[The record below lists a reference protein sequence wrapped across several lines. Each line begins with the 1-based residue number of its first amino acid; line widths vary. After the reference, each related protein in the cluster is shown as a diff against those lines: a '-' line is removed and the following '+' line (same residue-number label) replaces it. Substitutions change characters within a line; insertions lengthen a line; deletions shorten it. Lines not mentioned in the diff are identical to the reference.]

1 MTHILRA
8 TKLSAPGLAFTNL
21 AYVHPEVYE
30 ELLTHSG
37 HGSRRS
43 PGQALRP
50 VQCHVGSIVLGVMPE
65 PLLQKGDIGLS
76 TCHRDSTRLQ
86 LGDAVH
92 VRVFIPPTPKPII
105 GLMQI
110 EVSTYLKPAERICV
124 KDDVIEEDFRTSFC
138 GQNFTVGQ
146 SMARRLGKETLKLTV
161 LQMIPV
167 ETTGDKRM
175 AVCLGSTGVSLAHP
189 PLAAA
194 PVSSFAELSENS
206 ELVFA
211 GDSEGRVYVQSKK
224 VLPSPLVAPDFSF
237 QKLGIGGLDRQFS
250 EIFRRAFSSRVFPPH
265 LVEELGLKHVK
276 GLMLYGPPGT
286 GKTLIARQIGR
297 ALKAREPKVV
307 NGPEILNKFVGQSEE
322 NVRALF
328 KEAEE
333 EEKKKGAESGLHIL
347 IFDELDAICKQRGA
361 NPGGAGVTD
370 SVVNQLLSKIDGV
383 NALNNILLIGMTNRI
398 DLIDEALLRPGR
410 FEVLIEIGLP
420 DEKGRQQ
427 ILMIHTQAMQEAKR
441 LDPSVDLAV
450 LAEIT
455 RNFSGAE
462 LEGLVRSAASF
473 AFQRAVDLKDLSK
486 PADASAIKITMQDFE
501 NALEEVKPA
510 FGSHNESLSRCTRN
524 GIICFSEDCKR
535 LQQTCLTLGAQARD
549 SPHTPVL
556 SLLLHGPPGSGKTA
570 LAASVAKLL
579 GFPFTKL
586 VTAESWVGL
595 PESARVNLLN
605 KAFQDAYKSDMSLVL
620 LDDLERLVDYTP
632 IGPRF
637 SNAALQALVVLVKK
651 QPPREDGKLMI
662 IGTTSEPE
670 FIKESGIAK
679 AFNVCLEVPPVRGPK
694 QIGAALRDH
703 SADRYCFPEAEI
715 EQVCMSGVLET
726 IPIKQLLMVTE
737 MAAEKCKPGKTR
749 ARLGQFVK
757 PGAVRASRE
766 GQRKWLLSPV

>member
-175 AVCLGSTGVSLAHP
+175 
-189 PLAAA
+189 A

-605 KAFQDAYKSDMSLVL
+605 KAFQDAYKSDMSL
-620 LDDLERLVDYTP
+620 
-632 IGPRF
+632 
-637 SNAALQALVVLVKK
+637 ALVVLVKK

-715 EQVCMSGVLET
+715 EQVCMSGDLET

-737 MAAEKCKPGKTR
+737 MAAEKCKPGPIQAETFISCLKDCG
-749 ARLGQFVK
+749 LDNFCGMY
-757 PGAVRASRE
+757 
-766 GQRKWLLSPV
+766 

>member
-1 MTHILRA
+1 MAHILQA
-8 TKLSAPGLAFTNL
+8 TKLPAAGLAFTNL
-21 AYVHPEVYE
+21 AYVHPDVYAD
-30 ELLTHSG
+30 LLYHSG
-37 HGSRRS
+37 GGRVSAGLA
-43 PGQALRP
+43 PRP
-50 VQCHVGSIVLGVMPE
+50 IHCHVASIILGVMPE
-65 PLLQKGDIGLS
+65 PMLQKDEIGLS

-92 VRVFIPPTPKPII
+92 LRVLVPPIPKPII

-110 EVSTYLKPAERICV
+110 AVSTYVKPHERICI
-124 KDDVIEEDFRTSFC
+124 KDDALEDDFRMSFT
-138 GQNFTVGQ
+138 GQNFSVGQ
-146 SMARRLGKETLKLTV
+146 SMARRHGKETLKFTV
-161 LQMIPV
+161 VQMIPV
-167 ETTGDKRM
+167 ETTGDKRI
-175 AVCLGSTGVSLAHP
+175 
-189 PLAAA
+189 A
-194 PVSSFAELSENS
+194 PVSPFAELNDKT
-206 ELVFA
+206 ELIFSS
-211 GDSEGRVYVQSKK
+211 DSDGRVYVQSKK
-224 VLPSPLVAPDFSF
+224 VIPSPLVSSDFSF
-237 QKLGIGGLDRQFS
+237 QKLGIGGLDKQFS

-276 GLMLYGPPGT
+276 GLLLYGPPGT
-286 GKTLIARQIGR
+286 GKTLIARQIGK

-333 EEKKKGAESGLHIL
+333 EERKKGAESGLHII

-427 ILMIHTQAMQEAKR
+427 ILTIHTQAMQQAQR
-441 LDPSVDLAV
+441 LDPSVDIAL

-473 AFQRAVDLKDLSK
+473 AFQRSVDMKDLSK

-501 NALEEVKPA
+501 CALDEVKPA
-510 FGSHNESLSRCTRN
+510 FGSHEESLSRCTRN
-524 GIICFSEDCKR
+524 GIICFSEECKR
-535 LQQTCLTLGAQARD
+535 LQQTCLTLGAQAKE
-549 SPHTPVL
+549 SINTPVL
-556 SLLLHGPPGSGKTA
+556 SLLLQGPPGSGKTA

-595 PESARVNLLN
+595 PEAARVNLLH
-605 KAFQDAYKSDMSLVL
+605 KAFQDAYKSDISLVL
-620 LDDLERLVDYTP
+620 LDDLERLVDFTP

-637 SNAALQALVVLVKK
+637 SNPALQALVVLVKK
-651 QPPREDGKLMI
+651 QPPREGGKLMV
-662 IGTTSEPE
+662 IGTTSEPD
-670 FIKESGIAK
+670 FIRESGIAK
-679 AFNVCLEVPPVRGPK
+679 AFNVCLDVPPVRGPK
-694 QIGAALRDH
+694 EIAVALRDH
-703 SADRYCFPEAEI
+703 SADRYLFPESEI

-737 MAAEKCKPGKTR
+737 MAAEKCKPGPIQAETFISCLKDCGLDNF
-749 ARLGQFVK
+749 ARLY
-757 PGAVRASRE
+757 
-766 GQRKWLLSPV
+766 